1 MQMDTNYQNFCVNA
15 ILSQRE
21 ACCVADAML
30 ERCKKNDLD
39 IPLSEESR
47 KVLMEVLYQFAYLV
61 RSIPFPKRLPHYA
74 TYEIDLF
81 HECLQLGLV
90 VYPEGTQF
98 DEHGYPCTDDEDE
111 SGAESEDDN
120 TEKPTYRP
128 MIRIPIPTIPLKVW
142 AEQNGVNRNT
152 ARAWVAQGRIK
163 TFDEGGNECRV
174 SAIQYLPDAPYA
186 NKKIHVRFRTPGFL
200 PEKVVKKYPSLAGE
214 VLDILITPVKD
225 GVCTLIIIS
234 RPPEGK
240 LGAQSLTIREDE
252 RAALVRTLLKDGDLK
267 PSLDQC
273 YRPPVGDPLS
283 GAPYRYAS
291 LQPTAED
298 VAAVEKLRVASVC
311 RNDTDEANGVSMP
324 RFSMEFYNEDEDEPI
339 CSITGKTVNA
349 KPTPEET
356 LLLAV
361 FDPNDL
367 IECRNRVFSTIGGP
381 KQGYAPWNQSIMFL
395 TGIEYPIDAGKGI
408 LESIV
413 RTLPR
418 SANKGLS
425 FSPTLLIATVP
436 LDDANLDGIA
446 ELLERCGF
454 AEVQEDKNDPY
465 DDYRV
470 FFAYANP

>member
-1 MQMDTNYQNFCVNA
+1 MDTNYENFCINA

-30 ERCKKNDLD
+30 ERCKKNDMD
-39 IPLSEESR
+39 IPLSEEGR
-47 KVLMEVLYQFAYLV
+47 KVLTEVLYHFAYLV
-61 RSIPFPKRLPHYA
+61 RSIPFPKRLPRYA

-90 VYPEGTQF
+90 IYPEGTRF
-98 DEHGYPCTDDEDE
+98 DEHGYPCSDEEDE
-111 SGAESEDDN
+111 PDDGDEEDAA
-120 TEKPTYRP
+120 EKPTYRP

-186 NKKIHVRFRTPGFL
+186 NNKIHVRFRTPGVL

-214 VLDILITPVKD
+214 VFDILITPVED
-225 GVCTLIIIS
+225 GACTLIIIS
-234 RPPEGK
+234 KPPEGK
-240 LGAQSLTIREDE
+240 PGAQSLTIREDE

-298 VAAVEKLRVASVC
+298 VAVVKDLRIVSSC
-311 RNDTDEANGVSMP
+311 ENDTGADGGFSMP
-324 RFSMEFYNEDEDEPI
+324 RFSMEFYNDDEEAPI
-339 CSITGKTVNA
+339 CSLAGKTINA

-367 IECRNRVFSTIGGP
+367 IECRNRVFSTIGGA
-381 KQGYAPWNQSIMFL
+381 KQGYAPWNQNIMFL
-395 TGIEYPIDAGKGI
+395 TGIEYPISMGEDV
-408 LESIV
+408 LESII
-413 RTLPR
+413 RTLPH
-418 SANKGLS
+418 SANRGLS
-425 FSPTLLIATVP
+425 FSPSLLIAPVP

-446 ELLERCGF
+446 NLLTRCGF
-454 AEVQEDKNDPY
+454 AEVQENKDDPY
-465 DDYRV
+465 DDFRV
-470 FFAYANP
+470 FYAYANP

>member
-61 RSIPFPKRLPHYA
+61 RSIPFPKRLPRYA

-81 HECLQLGLV
+81 HECLQLGLL

-186 NKKIHVRFRTPGFL
+186 NNKIHVRFRTPGFL

-298 VAAVEKLRVASVC
+298 VAAVKDLRIVSSC
-311 RNDTDEANGVSMP
+311 ENDTGADGEFSMP
-324 RFSMEFYNEDEDEPI
+324 RFSIEAYDGDDEKPI
-339 CSITGKTVNA
+339 CIFAGKTLNA
-349 KPTPEET
+349 KPTPKET

-361 FDPNDL
+361 FDPDDL
-367 IECRNRVFSTIGGP
+367 IECRNRVYTAVGGP
-381 KQGYAPWNQSIMFL
+381 KQGDAPWNQNIMFL
-395 TGIEYPIDAGKGI
+395 TGVEYSNSADEGV
-408 LESIV
+408 LESVI
-413 RTLPR
+413 RTLPH
-418 SANKGLS
+418 SASRGFS
-425 FSPTLLIATVP
+425 FSPSLLIAPVP
-436 LDDANLDGIA
+436 LDDGNLVEFAKHQGR
-446 ELLERCGF
+446 RCD
-454 AEVQEDKNDPY
+454 VLVHVNNY
-465 DDYRV
+465 D
-470 FFAYANP
+470 AYENE

>member
-61 RSIPFPKRLPHYA
+61 RSIPFPKRLPRYA

-81 HECLQLGLV
+81 HECLQMGLV
-90 VYPEGTQF
+90 IYPEDTQF
-98 DEHGYPCTDDEDE
+98 DEHGYPCSDEEDE
-111 SGAESEDDN
+111 LGDGAEEDA
-120 TEKPTYRP
+120 TEKPTYRL

-298 VAAVEKLRVASVC
+298 VAAVKDLRIVSSC
-311 RNDTDEANGVSMP
+311 ENDTGADGEFSMP
-324 RFSMEFYNEDEDEPI
+324 RFSIEAYDGDDEKPI
-339 CSITGKTVNA
+339 CIFAGKTLNA
-349 KPTPEET
+349 KPTPKET

-361 FDPNDL
+361 FDPDDL
-367 IECRNRVFSTIGGP
+367 IECRNRVYTAVGGP
-381 KQGYAPWNQSIMFL
+381 KQGDAPWNQNIMFL
-395 TGIEYPIDAGKGI
+395 TGVEYSNSADEGV
-408 LESIV
+408 LESVI
-413 RTLPR
+413 RTLPH
-418 SANKGLS
+418 SASRGFS
-425 FSPTLLIATVP
+425 FSPSLLIAPVP
-436 LDDANLDGIA
+436 LDDGNLDGIA
-446 ELLERCGF
+446 NLLERCGF
-454 AEVQEDKNDPY
+454 AEVQENKDDPY
-465 DDYRV
+465 DDYCV
-470 FFAYANP
+470 FYAYANP

>member
-1 MQMDTNYQNFCVNA
+1 MDTNYENFCINA

-30 ERCKKNDLD
+30 ERCKKNDMD
-39 IPLSEESR
+39 IPLSEEGR
-47 KVLMEVLYQFAYLV
+47 KVLMKVLYQFAYLV
-61 RSIPFPKRLPHYA
+61 RSIPFPKRLPRYA

-81 HECLQLGLV
+81 HECLQMGLV
-90 VYPEGTQF
+90 IYPEDTQF
-98 DEHGYPCTDDEDE
+98 DEHGYPCSDEEDE
-111 SGAESEDDN
+111 LGDGAEEDA
-120 TEKPTYRP
+120 TEKPTYRL

-186 NKKIHVRFRTPGFL
+186 NNKIHVRFRTPGVL

-214 VLDILITPVKD
+214 VLDILITPVED
-225 GVCTLIIIS
+225 GACTLIIIS
-234 RPPEGK
+234 KPPEGK

-298 VAAVEKLRVASVC
+298 IAAVKDFRIVGSCE
-311 RNDTDEANGVSMP
+311 NDTGADGGFSMP
-324 RFSMEFYNEDEDEPI
+324 RFSIEVYDGYDEKPI
-339 CSITGKTVNA
+339 CIFAGKTLNA

-367 IECRNRVFSTIGGP
+367 IECRNRVYTMVGGP
-381 KQGYAPWNQSIMFL
+381 SQGDAPWNQNIMFL
-395 TGIEYPIDAGKGI
+395 TEIEYSNSADEGV
-408 LESIV
+408 LESII
-413 RTLPR
+413 RTLPHF
-418 SANKGLS
+418 ANRGFS
-425 FSPTLLIATVP
+425 FSPSLLIAPVP
-436 LDDANLDGIA
+436 LDDGNLDGLA
-446 ELLERCGF
+446 NLLTRCGF

-470 FFAYANP
+470 FYAYANP

>member
-1 MQMDTNYQNFCVNA
+1 MDTNYQNFCVNA

-39 IPLSEESR
+39 IPLSEEGR

-61 RSIPFPKRLPHYA
+61 RSIPFPKRLPRYA

-186 NKKIHVRFRTPGFL
+186 NNKIHVRFRTPGVL

-214 VLDILITPVKD
+214 VLDILITPVED
-225 GVCTLIIIS
+225 GACTLIIIS
-234 RPPEGK
+234 KPPEGK

-291 LQPTAED
+291 LQPTAEEI
-298 VAAVEKLRVASVC
+298 AAVKDFRIVGSCE
-311 RNDTDEANGVSMP
+311 NDTGADGGFSMP
-324 RFSMEFYNEDEDEPI
+324 RFSIEVYDGYDEKPI
-339 CSITGKTVNA
+339 CIFAGKTLNA

-367 IECRNRVFSTIGGP
+367 IECRNRVYTMVGGP
-381 KQGYAPWNQSIMFL
+381 SQGDAPWNQNIMFL
-395 TGIEYPIDAGKGI
+395 TEIEYSNSADEGV
-408 LESIV
+408 LESII
-413 RTLPR
+413 RTLPHF
-418 SANKGLS
+418 ANRGFS
-425 FSPTLLIATVP
+425 FSPSLLIAPVP
-436 LDDANLDGIA
+436 LDDGNLDGLA
-446 ELLERCGF
+446 NLLTRCGF

-470 FFAYANP
+470 FYAYANP

>member
-61 RSIPFPKRLPHYA
+61 RSIPFPKRLPRYA

-81 HECLQLGLV
+81 HECLQLGLL
-90 VYPEGTQF
+90 VYPEGIQF

-186 NKKIHVRFRTPGFL
+186 NNKIHVRFRTPGFL

-298 VAAVEKLRVASVC
+298 VAAVKDLRIVSSC
-311 RNDTDEANGVSMP
+311 ENDTGADGEFSMA
-324 RFSMEFYNEDEDEPI
+324 RFSIEAYDGDDEKPI
-339 CSITGKTVNA
+339 CIFAGKTLNA
-349 KPTPEET
+349 KPTPKET

-361 FDPNDL
+361 FDPDDL
-367 IECRNRVFSTIGGP
+367 IECRNRVYTAVGGP
-381 KQGYAPWNQSIMFL
+381 KQGDAPWNQNIMFL
-395 TGIEYPIDAGKGI
+395 TGVEYSNSADEGV
-408 LESIV
+408 LESVI
-413 RTLPR
+413 RTLPH
-418 SANKGLS
+418 SASRGFS
-425 FSPTLLIATVP
+425 FSPSLLIAPVP
-436 LDDANLDGIA
+436 LDDGNLDGIA
-446 ELLERCGF
+446 NLLERCGF
-454 AEVQEDKNDPY
+454 AEVQENKDDPY
-465 DDYRV
+465 DDYCV
-470 FFAYANP
+470 FYAYANP